1 MEHISIK
8 EIGQIIKQNRF
19 WLGIIGL
26 LDLLSILLLWLM
38 DAQAFYVIAIS
49 VILFSLLVFVTAVFY
64 LAKKERKRKKA
75 FDEFLAM
82 PDSYHE
88 EQLLHDAENLQA
100 EIRSFSQV
108 LHEQMDQCAQTKL
121 QLNDYEEYVEA
132 WAHEVKTPLAL
143 LTFMLDN
150 HRDELSEDVVCKLD
164 RINCQMLRYI
174 DQMLYYAR
182 LKGARKD
189 YRFESVDTENCVK
202 EVLEDFTPLLEEQKI
217 QVWLDIKENT
227 LFTDKRGFAFMLGQ
241 FISNSIKYSK
251 GKDKQLRISCIRE
264 HEKIILSVRDNG
276 MGIKACDLPYVFEK
290 GFTGDSGDRRKKA
303 TGMGL
308 YLAKEMAHD
317 LNVELD
323 IFSDA
328 DTGGCEIRVYFPV
341 VTASDTL

>member
-1 MEHISIK
+1 M
-8 EIGQIIKQNRF
+8 
-19 WLGIIGL
+19 
-26 LDLLSILLLWLM
+26 
-38 DAQAFYVIAIS
+38 
-49 VILFSLLVFVTAVFY
+49 
-64 LAKKERKRKKA
+64 
-75 FDEFLAM
+75 
-82 PDSYHE
+82 
-88 EQLLHDAENLQA
+88 

-164 RINCQMLRYI
+164 RINCQMQRYI

-189 YRFESVDTENCVK
+189 YRFESVDTETCVK
-202 EVLEDFTPLLEEQKI
+202 EVLEDFAPLLEEQRI
-217 QVWLDIKENT
+217 QVQLDIKENT

-251 GKDKQLRISCIRE
+251 GENRKLWISCIRNQ
-264 HEKIILSVRDNG
+264 EKIILSVRDNG
-276 MGIKACDLPYVFEK
+276 VGIKACDLPYVFEK

-323 IFSDA
+323 VSSDEA
-328 DTGGCEIRVYFPV
+328 TGGCEIKVYFPV
-341 VTASDTL
+341 VEE

>member
-1 MEHISIK
+1 MEHISVK

-26 LDLLSILLLWLM
+26 LDLLSILLLWLI
-38 DAQAFYVIAIS
+38 DAQAFQVIAIS
-49 VILFSLLVFVTAVFY
+49 VILFSLLVFVTAVLY

-88 EQLLHDAENLQA
+88 EQLHHDAENLQV
-100 EIRSFSQV
+100 EIRSFSQI

-164 RINCQMLRYI
+164 RINCQMQRYI

-189 YRFESVDTENCVK
+189 YRFESVDTETCIK
-202 EVLEDFTPLLEEQKI
+202 EVLEDFTPLLEEQRI
-217 QVWLDIKENT
+217 QVQLDIKENT

-251 GKDKQLRISCIRE
+251 GEDKKLWISCIRE
-264 HEKIILSVRDNG
+264 QEKIILSVRDNG

-323 IFSDA
+323 VSSDETA
-328 DTGGCEIRVYFPV
+328 GGCEIKVYFPV
-341 VTASDTL
+341 VEE